1 MSAQRVPD
9 ATFHAELAWLGG
21 AEPVANV
28 LIEVVDGV
36 ISAVSKNVDAP
47 AGAHRLRG
55 LTFPGLANT
64 HSHVFHRAIRGY
76 SQSGV
81 ADFWSWRTLMYGVAE
96 RLNPES
102 LYSLARATYTE
113 MVLSGITTV
122 GEFFYLHH
130 DTGGKRYSNPNEMG
144 DAVVR
149 AANDAGLRITLIDTC
164 YLQADVLGAD
174 LEGVQRRFGDG
185 TWEDWASRLDLMSNT
200 AMLRVGA
207 AIHSVRAVPRAAL
220 APIADYSAGRELP
233 LHVHL
238 SEQPA
243 ENEASLNAFGL
254 TPTQLLASEGVL
266 GDRTTAVH
274 ATHLTDEDI
283 RLLGSS
289 GTTISM
295 CCTTERDLADGVG
308 HALRLAAAGSPIAV
322 GSDAHMVID
331 LWEEARTIEFNERLT
346 SGVRGHFHAPELATM
361 LTSSGA
367 SSLGWNAGRIEV
379 GALADLLTVSLDSP
393 RTAGA
398 RGGETLAHV
407 IFAATSSD
415 VDTVVVGGKPVV
427 EDGQHQTLG
436 PVGPA
441 LEDAIRAVITGIG
454 SQR

>member
-1 MSAQRVPD
+1 
-9 ATFHAELAWLGG
+9 
-21 AEPVANV
+21 
-28 LIEVVDGV
+28 
-36 ISAVSKNVDAP
+36 
-47 AGAHRLRG
+47 
-55 LTFPGLANT
+55 
-64 HSHVFHRAIRGY
+64 
-76 SQSGV
+76 
-81 ADFWSWRTLMYGVAE
+81 
-96 RLNPES
+96 
-102 LYSLARATYTE
+102 
-113 MVLSGITTV
+113 
-122 GEFFYLHH
+122 
-130 DTGGKRYSNPNEMG
+130 MG